1 MFGVGD
7 LEVDV
12 AVQVVLQEPGGL
24 LQGDGVGAQGQSLDL
39 LVGQVGG
46 TGQEAPDID
55 LEQVQVHLHL
65 AQVGLVLGGG
75 GGTEAD
81 GVAEVIGAQAGHDGV
96 QIQHAQGLAGIL
108 VQQDVV
114 ELGVVVGH
122 AQGQDAIFP
131 HILQLGGHLLPL
143 QQEVHVGPDALQT
156 AGLIGLDGL
165 PELTVAVDGVVEVG
179 DRLHQGI
186 GGELA
191 EQLLELAEGNGGLIE
206 ILIGLGGVQAEAVDE
221 LVHSP
226 ELALLVLVAVLS
238 VLGGQEMQRPA
249 GIVHPGTDVVGDGTG
264 IFHQADG
271 VLEHIGIDALQHIR
285 SALIRDDLKGG
296 VDVAVAEGGTLDR
309 LALQAE
315 GIDSLFHRSG
325 FSFVFMA
332 FWTPGGKK
340 RTASGW
346 AYFAFHLFQNSI
358 YPRQMQASFPFCDR
372 IHR

>member
-1 MFGVGD
+1 MPF
-7 LEVDV
+7 
-12 AVQVVLQEPGGL
+12 
-24 LQGDGVGAQGQSLDL
+24 S
-39 LVGQVGG
+39 
-46 TGQEAPDID
+46 
-55 LEQVQVHLHL
+55 
-65 AQVGLVLGGG
+65 
-75 GGTEAD
+75 
-81 GVAEVIGAQAGHDGV
+81 
-96 QIQHAQGLAGIL
+96 
-108 VQQDVV
+108 
-114 ELGVVVGH
+114 
-122 AQGQDAIFP
+122 

-143 QQEVHVGPDALQT
+143 QQEVHVGPYALET
-156 AGLIGLDGL
+156 TGLIGLDGL

-271 VLEHIGIDALQHIR
+271 ILEHIGIDALQHIR
-285 SALIRDDLKGG
+285 CALIRDDLKGG

-325 FSFVFMA
+325 FSFIFMV
-332 FWTPGGKK
+332 FWTPGGKNGPLPDGRILHFIPFRIAYTPGK
-340 RTASGW
+340 CKLLFHFATEYTVDSG
-346 AYFAFHLFQNSI
+346 A
-358 YPRQMQASFPFCDR
+358 
-372 IHR
+372 